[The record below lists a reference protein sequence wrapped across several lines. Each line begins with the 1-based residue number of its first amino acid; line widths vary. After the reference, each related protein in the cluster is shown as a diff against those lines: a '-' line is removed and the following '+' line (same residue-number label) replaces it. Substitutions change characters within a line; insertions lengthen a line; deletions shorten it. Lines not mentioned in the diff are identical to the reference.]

1 MNRSNTEG
9 ESGRCIA
16 EPWRLLT
23 VAQAAA
29 ELGMKEWAVRTAIW
43 DGALPAVRIG
53 RAVRVKLEDL
63 KAWSERC
70 AGGESAP

>member
-1 MNRSNTEG
+1 MRRESANRPHLAG
-9 ESGRCIA
+9 PCQ
-16 EPWRLLT
+16 LMT

-29 ELGMKEWAVRTAIW
+29 ALGLTQWAVRTAIW
-43 DGALPAVRIG
+43 DGALPAVHIG

>member
-1 MNRSNTEG
+1 MRRESANRPHLAGPCQLT
-9 ESGRCIA
+9 
-16 EPWRLLT
+16 T

-29 ELGMKEWAVRTAIW
+29 ALGLTQWAVRTAIW

-63 KAWSERC
+63 EMWRDRR
-70 AGGESAP
+70 AGRGPVP

>member
-1 MNRSNTEG
+1 MRGATRITARTV
-9 ESGRCIA
+9 GRV
-16 EPWRLLT
+16 PLLT

-29 ELGMKEWAVRTAIW
+29 ALGLTQWAVRTAIW

-63 KAWSERC
+63 ELWRD
-70 AGGESAP
+70 GFVGRGPVP